1 MSTEQPRIPDRP
13 ALGESWVIA
22 STASLKEKEDPTKTS
37 DSRHESSKAT
47 TKIADTTSESLASS
61 SSSSW
66 TISGP
71 ELIMPS
77 ICETPDLEG
86 SWVEYVRSPK
96 QPGSGSMRKRRKVS
110 MPNSAKQREQDAAGA
125 KPGDAKLGDA
135 DAGSSAETTTKQAGL
150 VKSESIFGAHTALV
164 RNAINAVLIA
174 IILHLLVLP
183 EVVYQA
189 KDLCHLPSIKTLYP
203 NSCITLSTTY
213 PPRGAYPS
221 AIPPEETLAT
231 SQRQLESMFDTALE
245 TFTPLS
251 AILKQSESMLADLE
265 SQLKSTFPDARN
277 ALDLEFTGSNQAIQ
291 TAVWEFDSLRAD
303 LRSAIDSLLASRP
316 ATEISGTAALYTRL
330 ATQIR
335 RREEYLDRL
344 RAQIRSKADS
354 LNTRFT
360 TLDDHLEAVDGIVA
374 REEHRSP
381 TLHRYRSPSD
391 DSSSD
396 RLYSMLDSLPLGPFG
411 AYLFRGRS
419 SEDADANPVAL
430 TESSSSAV
438 ASTAS
443 TGSTPTPRPAA
454 TLALLRVAATHH
466 RPVADSVLRLSRQLK
481 DVRRAAGAGST
492 W

>member
-1 MSTEQPRIPDRP
+1 MSTEQRTPDRP
-13 ALGESWVIA
+13 ALGESWVVA
-22 STASLKEKEDPTKTS
+22 STASLKEKEDPAKTPNA
-37 DSRHESSKAT
+37 RHESSKAT
-47 TKIADTTSESLASS
+47 TKTADPASESLASS

-77 ICETPDLEG
+77 ICETPNLEG

-96 QPGSGSMRKRRKVS
+96 QQDSESTRKRRKVS
-110 MPNSAKQREQDAAGA
+110 MSNNAKQREKDRAGA
-125 KPGDAKLGDA
+125 KAGDTDEPA
-135 DAGSSAETTTKQAGL
+135 SAETTTKQAGL
-150 VKSESIFGAHTALV
+150 VVKSKSIFRGHAALV
-164 RNAINAVLIA
+164 RKAINAVLIA

-189 KDLCHLPSIKTLYP
+189 KDLCQIPSIKTLYP
-203 NSCITLSTTY
+203 NSCITFPAAY
-213 PPRGAYPS
+213 PPRSTFHPS
-221 AIPPEETLAT
+221 ATPPEETLAT
-231 SQRQLESMFDTALE
+231 SQRQLESIFDTALE
-245 TFTPLS
+245 TLTPLS

-277 ALDLEFTGSNQAIQ
+277 ALDLEFTGSNQAVQ

-303 LRSAIDSLLASRP
+303 LRSAIDSLLATRP
-316 ATEISGTAALYTRL
+316 TTEISGTAALDTRL
-330 ATQIR
+330 AIQMR

-344 RAQIRSKADS
+344 RSQMRSKADS

-374 REEHRSP
+374 REERRSP
-381 TLHRYRSPSD
+381 TFHKYRSSSD

-396 RLYSMLDSLPLGPFG
+396 RLYSVLDSLPLGPFG

-419 SEDADANPVAL
+419 SEDAL
-430 TESSSSAV
+430 TESSSSVV

-443 TGSTPTPRPAA
+443 TQPTHAPRPAA

-466 RPVADSVLRLSRQLK
+466 RPVADSVLRLSRQLR
-481 DVRRAAGAGST
+481 DVRRATGSGSGST

>member
-22 STASLKEKEDPTKTS
+22 STASLKENDPTKTPNT
-37 DSRHESSKAT
+37 RHESIKAT
-47 TKIADTTSESLASS
+47 TKTADPASESLASS

-77 ICETPDLEG
+77 ICETPNLEK
-86 SWVEYVRSPK
+86 SWVEYVRTPK
-96 QPGSGSMRKRRKVS
+96 QQGSESMRKRRKVS
-110 MPNSAKQREQDAAGA
+110 TPNGAKQREQDRTGA
-125 KPGDAKLGDA
+125 KAENA
-135 DAGSSAETTTKQAGL
+135 DAGSSAETTTNEAGL
-150 VKSESIFGAHTALV
+150 VVKPQSIFRSHATLA
-164 RNAINAVLIA
+164 RNAINAILIA

-189 KDLCHLPSIKTLYP
+189 KDLCYISTIKTLYP
-203 NSCITLSTTY
+203 NSCITLPTTY
-213 PPRGAYPS
+213 PPRSTFHPS
-221 AIPPEETLAT
+221 AIPPEETLAN
-231 SQRQLESMFDTALE
+231 SQRQLESIFDTALE
-245 TFTPLS
+245 TLTPLS

-265 SQLKSTFPDARN
+265 SQLKSTFPEVRN
-277 ALDLEFTGSNQAIQ
+277 ALDLEFTGSNQAVQ

-316 ATEISGTAALYTRL
+316 PTEITGTAALDTRL
-330 ATQIR
+330 ATQMR

-344 RAQIRSKADS
+344 RSQIRSKADS
-354 LNTRFT
+354 LNTRFI

-374 REEHRSP
+374 REERRSP
-381 TLHRYRSPSD
+381 TFHKYASD
-391 DSSSD
+391 DSSSG
-396 RLYSMLDSLPLGPFG
+396 LYSMLDSLPLPFG
-411 AYLFRGRS
+411 AYLFRARS
-419 SEDADANPVAL
+419 SGAADGNPVVV
-430 TESSSSAV
+430 TESSSSA

-443 TGSTPTPRPAA
+443 TASTEPTHTPRPA

-481 DVRRAAGAGST
+481 DVQRATGAGST

>member
-22 STASLKEKEDPTKTS
+22 STASLKEKDPTKTPNT
-37 DSRHESSKAT
+37 RHESRKAT
-47 TKIADTTSESLASS
+47 TKTAEPASESLASS

-77 ICETPDLEG
+77 ICETPNLEE
-86 SWVEYVRSPK
+86 SWVEYVRTPK
-96 QPGSGSMRKRRKVS
+96 QQGSESMRKRRKVS
-110 MPNSAKQREQDAAGA
+110 MPNGAKQREQDRASA
-125 KPGDAKLGDA
+125 KAGDA
-135 DAGSSAETTTKQAGL
+135 DAGSSTESTTNEAGL
-150 VKSESIFGAHTALV
+150 VVKSKSIFRSHTALA
-164 RNAINAVLIA
+164 RKAINAVLIA

-189 KDLCHLPSIKTLYP
+189 KDLCHISSIKTLYP
-203 NSCITLSTTY
+203 NSCITLPTTY
-213 PPRGAYPS
+213 PPRSAFHPS
-221 AIPPEETLAT
+221 AIPPEETLAN
-231 SQRQLESMFDTALE
+231 SQRQLESIFDTALE
-245 TFTPLS
+245 TLTPLS

-265 SQLKSTFPDARN
+265 SQLKSTFPEVRN
-277 ALDLEFTGSNQAIQ
+277 ALDLEFTGSNQAVQ

-316 ATEISGTAALYTRL
+316 PTEITGTAALDTRL
-330 ATQIR
+330 ATQMR

-344 RAQIRSKADS
+344 RSQIRSKADS
-354 LNTRFT
+354 LNTRFI

-374 REEHRSP
+374 REERRSP
-381 TLHRYRSPSD
+381 TFHKYASSSD

-396 RLYSMLDSLPLGPFG
+396 RLYSMLDSLPIPFG
-411 AYLFRGRS
+411 AYLFRARS
-419 SEDADANPVAL
+419 SGAADGNPVAL

-443 TGSTPTPRPAA
+443 TEPTHTPRPA

-481 DVRRAAGAGST
+481 DVQRATGAGST

>member
-22 STASLKEKEDPTKTS
+22 STPSKEKDYPAKTS
-37 DSRHESSKAT
+37 NPRHESSEAI
-47 TKIADTTSESLASS
+47 TKTANTTSESLASS

-71 ELIMPS
+71 ELVMPS
-77 ICETPDLEG
+77 ICETPNSEG
-86 SWVEYVRSPK
+86 SWVEYVRSPN
-96 QPGSGSMRKRRKVS
+96 QQGSESMRKRRKVS
-110 MPNSAKQREQDAAGA
+110 MPNSAKKREQDRTG
-125 KPGDAKLGDA
+125 AKLGDA
-135 DAGSSAETTTKQAGL
+135 GSSAQTTTTKQAGL
-150 VKSESIFGAHTALV
+150 VKSSIFRGHTALA
-164 RNAINAVLIA
+164 RRAINAALIA

-189 KDLCHLPSIKTLYP
+189 KDLCHLPTIKTLYP

-213 PPRGAYPS
+213 PPSSAYPPS
-221 AIPPEETLAT
+221 AIPPEETLAS
-231 SQRQLESMFDTALE
+231 SQRQLESIFDTTLEAL
-245 TFTPLS
+245 TPLS
-251 AILKQSESMLADLE
+251 AILKQSESMLSDLE

-277 ALDLEFTGSNQAIQ
+277 ALDLEFTGSNQAVQ

-316 ATEISGTAALYTRL
+316 ATEISGTAALDTRI
-330 ATQIR
+330 AVQMR

-360 TLDDHLEAVDGIVA
+360 TLDDHLEAVDGIVT
-374 REEHRSP
+374 REERRSP
-381 TLHRYRSPSD
+381 TLHKYRSSSD

-396 RLYSMLDSLPLGPFG
+396 RLYSVLDSLPLGPFG

-443 TGSTPTPRPAA
+443 TEPTPTPRPAA

-466 RPVADSVLRLSRQLK
+466 RPVADSVLRLSRQLR

>member
-1 MSTEQPRIPDRP
+1 
-13 ALGESWVIA
+13 
-22 STASLKEKEDPTKTS
+22 
-37 DSRHESSKAT
+37 
-47 TKIADTTSESLASS
+47 
-61 SSSSW
+61 
-66 TISGP
+66 
-71 ELIMPS
+71 MPS
-77 ICETPDLEG
+77 ICETPTLER

-96 QPGSGSMRKRRKVS
+96 ESMRKRRKVS
-110 MPNSAKQREQDAAGA
+110 MPNSTKQREKDRTGA
-125 KPGDAKLGDA
+125 KTGDA

-150 VKSESIFGAHTALV
+150 VVKSKSIFRGRTALI
-164 RNAINAVLIA
+164 RKAINAILIA

-189 KDLCHLPSIKTLYP
+189 KDLCRIPSIKTLYP
-203 NSCITLSTTY
+203 NSCITFPATY
-213 PPRGAYPS
+213 PPRSAHHPS
-221 AIPPEETLAT
+221 ATPPEEALTT
-231 SQRQLESMFDTALE
+231 SQRQLESIFDTALE
-245 TFTPLS
+245 TLTPLS

-277 ALDLEFTGSNQAIQ
+277 ALDLEFTGSNQAVQ

-316 ATEISGTAALYTRL
+316 PTEISGTAALDTRL
-330 ATQIR
+330 AIQMR
-335 RREEYLDRL
+335 RREEYLGRL
-344 RAQIRSKADS
+344 RSQIRSKADS

-374 REEHRSP
+374 REERRSP
-381 TLHRYRSPSD
+381 TFHKYGSSSD
-391 DSSSD
+391 DSSSSD
-396 RLYSMLDSLPLGPFG
+396 RLYSVLDSLPLGPFG

-419 SEDADANPVAL
+419 SGDADANTVAL

-443 TGSTPTPRPAA
+443 TEPTHTPRPAA

-466 RPVADSVLRLSRQLK
+466 RPVADSVLRLSRQLR
-481 DVRRAAGAGST
+481 DVRRATGAGST

>member
-1 MSTEQPRIPDRP
+1 MSTEQRTPDRP
-13 ALGESWVIA
+13 ALGESWVVA
-22 STASLKEKEDPTKTS
+22 STASLKGKEDPTKTPNA
-37 DSRHESSKAT
+37 RHESSKAT
-47 TKIADTTSESLASS
+47 TKTADPASESLAAS

-77 ICETPDLEG
+77 ICETPNLEG

-96 QPGSGSMRKRRKVS
+96 QQDSGSTRKRLKVS
-110 MPNSAKQREQDAAGA
+110 TSSNAKQREKDRAGA
-125 KPGDAKLGDA
+125 KAGDA
-135 DAGSSAETTTKQAGL
+135 DKPASAETTTKQAGL
-150 VKSESIFGAHTALV
+150 VVKPKSIFRGHAAVV

-189 KDLCHLPSIKTLYP
+189 KDLCQIPSIKTLYP
-203 NSCITLSTTY
+203 NSCITFPTTY
-213 PPRGAYPS
+213 PPRSTFHPS
-221 AIPPEETLAT
+221 ATPPEETLAT
-231 SQRQLESMFDTALE
+231 SQRQLESVFDTALE
-245 TFTPLS
+245 TLTPLS

-277 ALDLEFTGSNQAIQ
+277 ALDLEFTGSNQAVQ

-316 ATEISGTAALYTRL
+316 TTEISGTAALDTRL
-330 ATQIR
+330 AIQMR

-344 RAQIRSKADS
+344 RSQIRSKADS
-354 LNTRFT
+354 LNNRFT

-374 REEHRSP
+374 REERRSP
-381 TLHRYRSPSD
+381 TFHKYRSSSD

-396 RLYSMLDSLPLGPFG
+396 RLYSVLDSLPLGPFG

-419 SEDADANPVAL
+419 SEDAL
-430 TESSSSAV
+430 TESSSSVV
-438 ASTAS
+438 ASTTS
-443 TGSTPTPRPAA
+443 TELTHAPRPAA

-466 RPVADSVLRLSRQLK
+466 RPVADSVLRLSRQLR
-481 DVRRAAGAGST
+481 DVRRATGSGST

>member
-1 MSTEQPRIPDRP
+1 MSTEQPRTPDRS

-22 STASLKEKEDPTKTS
+22 STVSLKEKDPTKTRNRRH
-37 DSRHESSKAT
+37 DSGKAT
-47 TKIADTTSESLASS
+47 RKTANPSAESPT

-77 ICETPDLEG
+77 ICEAPNIDG
-86 SWVEYVRSPK
+86 SWVEYVRTPM
-96 QPGSGSMRKRRKVS
+96 QQGPESMKKRRKVS
-110 MPNSAKQREQDAAGA
+110 TPNDVKQKEQDQTTKA
-125 KPGDAKLGDA
+125 GDA
-135 DAGSSAETTTKQAGL
+135 DAGLSAETTPTKQASL
-150 VKSESIFGAHTALV
+150 VVKCKSIFRGHSALV
-164 RNAINAVLIA
+164 RKAVNALLIA
-174 IILHLLVLP
+174 FILHLLVLP

-189 KDLCHLPSIKTLYP
+189 KDLCRIPSIKTLYP
-203 NSCITLSTTY
+203 NSCITLPAYQPRSAYPPSTT
-213 PPRGAYPS
+213 PR
-221 AIPPEETLAT
+221 EETLAT
-231 SQRQLESMFDTALE
+231 AQRQLESIFDTALE
-245 TFTPLS
+245 TLTPLS

-265 SQLKSTFPDARN
+265 SQLKTTFPDARN
-277 ALDLEFTGSNQAIQ
+277 ALDLEFTGSNQAVQ

-316 ATEISGTAALYTRL
+316 ATEISGTAALDTRL
-330 ATQIR
+330 AIQLR

-354 LNTRFT
+354 LSTRFIT
-360 TLDDHLEAVDGIVA
+360 IDDHLEAVDGIVT
-374 REEHRSP
+374 REERRSP
-381 TLHRYRSPSD
+381 TLHNHRSASE

-396 RLYSMLDSLPLGPFG
+396 RLYSVLDSLPLGPFG

-419 SEDADANPVAL
+419 SGDADANADAL

-438 ASTAS
+438 SSTAS
-443 TGSTPTPRPAA
+443 TEPTSTPRPAA

-481 DVRRAAGAGST
+481 DVRRATGAGST

>member
-1 MSTEQPRIPDRP
+1 MSTEQPTPDRP

-22 STASLKEKEDPTKTS
+22 SAASLKENEDPTKTPNV
-37 DSRHESSKAT
+37 RHESSKAT
-47 TKIADTTSESLASS
+47 TKTIDPASQSLTSS

-77 ICETPDLEG
+77 ICETPNVEG
-86 SWVEYVRSPK
+86 SWVEY
-96 QPGSGSMRKRRKVS
+96 QQGSESMRKRRKVS
-110 MPNSAKQREQDAAGA
+110 MPNSAKQREKDRTSA
-125 KPGDAKLGDA
+125 KAGDA
-135 DAGSSAETTTKQAGL
+135 DAGSSAETTAKQAGL
-150 VKSESIFGAHTALV
+150 VVKSKSIFRGHTALV
-164 RNAINAVLIA
+164 RKAINALLIA

-189 KDLCHLPSIKTLYP
+189 KDLCQIPSIKTLYP
-203 NSCITLSTTY
+203 SSCITFPTTC
-213 PPRGAYPS
+213 PPRSTFHPS
-221 AIPPEETLAT
+221 ATPPEETLAT
-231 SQRQLESMFDTALE
+231 SQRQLESIFDTALE
-245 TFTPLS
+245 TLTPLS

-277 ALDLEFTGSNQAIQ
+277 ALDLEFTGSNQAVQ
-291 TAVWEFDSLRAD
+291 TAVWEFDSLRTD

-316 ATEISGTAALYTRL
+316 TTEISGTAALDTRL
-330 ATQIR
+330 AIQMR

-344 RAQIRSKADS
+344 RSQIRSKADS

-374 REEHRSP
+374 REERRSP
-381 TLHRYRSPSD
+381 TFHKYRPSSD

-396 RLYSMLDSLPLGPFG
+396 RLYSVLDSLPLGSFG

-419 SEDADANPVAL
+419 SGDADANTVAL

-443 TGSTPTPRPAA
+443 TEPTHTPRPAA

-466 RPVADSVLRLSRQLK
+466 RPVADSVLRLSRQLR
-481 DVRRAAGAGST
+481 DVRRATGAGST

>member
-1 MSTEQPRIPDRP
+1 MSTKQPRTPDRS
-13 ALGESWVIA
+13 ALGESWVMA
-22 STASLKEKEDPTKTS
+22 STASLKPKEGPTKTPNA
-37 DSRHESSKAT
+37 RHESSKAT
-47 TKIADTTSESLASS
+47 TKTVEPASESLTSS

-77 ICETPDLEG
+77 ICETPGIEG

-96 QPGSGSMRKRRKVS
+96 QEGSESMRKRRKVS
-110 MPNSAKQREQDAAGA
+110 IPKNAKQREQDRTGA
-125 KPGDAKLGDA
+125 KAGEAE
-135 DAGSSAETTTKQAGL
+135 AGSSAETKKASL
-150 VKSESIFGAHTALV
+150 VVESKSIFRGHTVLA
-164 RNAINAVLIA
+164 RKAINAVLIA

-203 NSCITLSTTY
+203 NSCITLPTTY
-213 PPRGAYPS
+213 PPRSAYHPS
-221 AIPPEETLAT
+221 AITPEETFVT
-231 SQRQLESMFDTALE
+231 SQRQLESVFDTALE
-245 TFTPLS
+245 TLTPLS

-265 SQLKSTFPDARN
+265 SQLKGTFPDARN
-277 ALDLEFTGSNQAIQ
+277 ALDLEFTGSNQAVQ

-316 ATEISGTAALYTRL
+316 ATEISGTAALDTRL
-330 ATQIR
+330 AIQMR

-344 RAQIRSKADS
+344 RSQIRSKADS

-374 REEHRSP
+374 REERRSP
-381 TLHRYRSPSD
+381 AFPKYRSPSE
-391 DSSSD
+391 DSNSD
-396 RLYSMLDSLPLGPFG
+396 RLYSVLDSLPLGPFG

-419 SEDADANPVAL
+419 SGDADANAVAG
-430 TESSSSAV
+430 TESSSSSAV

-443 TGSTPTPRPAA
+443 TEPTHARPAA

-466 RPVADSVLRLSRQLK
+466 RPVADSVLRLSRQLR
-481 DVRRAAGAGST
+481 DVRRATGAGST

>member
-1 MSTEQPRIPDRP
+1 MSTEQPRTPDRS

-22 STASLKEKEDPTKTS
+22 STASLKEKDPTKTPNRRR
-37 DSRHESSKAT
+37 DSSKAT
-47 TKIADTTSESLASS
+47 RKTANLSAESPTS

-77 ICETPDLEG
+77 ICEAPNLDG
-86 SWVEYVRSPK
+86 SWVEYVRTPT
-96 QPGSGSMRKRRKVS
+96 QQGPESMKKRRKVS
-110 MPNSAKQREQDAAGA
+110 TPNDVKQKEQDQTTKAGY
-125 KPGDAKLGDA
+125 A
-135 DAGSSAETTTKQAGL
+135 DAGLSAETTPTKQASL
-150 VKSESIFGAHTALV
+150 VVKSKSIFRGHSALA
-164 RNAINAVLIA
+164 RKAINAVLIA
-174 IILHLLVLP
+174 FILHLLVLP

-189 KDLCHLPSIKTLYP
+189 KDLCRIPSIKTLYP
-203 NSCITLSTTY
+203 NSCITLPAYQPRSAYPPSTT
-213 PPRGAYPS
+213 PR
-221 AIPPEETLAT
+221 EETLAT
-231 SQRQLESMFDTALE
+231 AQRQLESIFDTALE
-245 TFTPLS
+245 TLTPLS

-265 SQLKSTFPDARN
+265 SQLKTTFPDARN
-277 ALDLEFTGSNQAIQ
+277 ALDLEFTGSNQAVQ

-316 ATEISGTAALYTRL
+316 ATEISGTAALDTRL
-330 ATQIR
+330 AIQLR

-354 LNTRFT
+354 LSTRFIT
-360 TLDDHLEAVDGIVA
+360 IDDHLEAVDGIVS
-374 REEHRSP
+374 REERRSP
-381 TLHRYRSPSD
+381 TLHNSRSASD

-396 RLYSMLDSLPLGPFG
+396 RLYSVLDSLPLGPFG

-419 SEDADANPVAL
+419 SGDADAIANADAL

-438 ASTAS
+438 SSTAS
-443 TGSTPTPRPAA
+443 TEPTSTPRPAA

-481 DVRRAAGAGST
+481 DVRRATGAGST

>member
-47 TKIADTTSESLASS
+47 TKTAGTTSESLASS

-71 ELIMPS
+71 ELVMPS
-77 ICETPDLEG
+77 ICETPNLEG

-96 QPGSGSMRKRRKVS
+96 QPGSESMRKRRKVS
-110 MPNSAKQREQDAAGA
+110 MPNSAKQREQDRAGT
-125 KPGDAKLGDA
+125 KPGDA
-135 DAGSSAETTTKQAGL
+135 DAGSSVETTTKQAGL
-150 VKSESIFGAHTALV
+150 VKPESIFGAHTVLV
-164 RNAINAVLIA
+164 RNAINTVLIA

-203 NSCITLSTTY
+203 GSCITLSATY

-231 SQRQLESMFDTALE
+231 SQRQLESIFDTALE

-303 LRSAIDSLLASRP
+303 LRSAIESLLASRP
-316 ATEISGTAALYTRL
+316 ATEISGTAALDTRL
-330 ATQIR
+330 ATQMR

-354 LNTRFT
+354 LNARFA

-374 REEHRSP
+374 REERRSP
-381 TLHRYRSPSD
+381 TLHKYQSPSD
-391 DSSSD
+391 DGSSD
-396 RLYSMLDSLPLGPFG
+396 RLYSVLDSLPLGPFG

-466 RPVADSVLRLSRQLK
+466 RPVADSVLRLSLQLR

>member
-1 MSTEQPRIPDRP
+1 MSTEKPRIPDRP

-47 TKIADTTSESLASS
+47 TKTAGTTSESLASS
-61 SSSSW
+61 SLSSW

-71 ELIMPS
+71 ELVMPS
-77 ICETPDLEG
+77 ICETPNLEG

-96 QPGSGSMRKRRKVS
+96 QPGSESMRKRRKVS
-110 MPNSAKQREQDAAGA
+110 MPNSSKQREQDRAGA
-125 KPGDAKLGDA
+125 KPGDA
-135 DAGSSAETTTKQAGL
+135 DAGSSAETTTKQADL
-150 VKSESIFGAHTALV
+150 MRSESIFGAHTALV
-164 RNAINAVLIA
+164 RNAINTVLVA

-203 NSCITLSTTY
+203 GSCITLSATY

-221 AIPPEETLAT
+221 AIPQEETLAT
-231 SQRQLESMFDTALE
+231 SQRQLESIFDSALE

-303 LRSAIDSLLASRP
+303 LRSAIESLLASRP
-316 ATEISGTAALYTRL
+316 ATEISGTAALDTRL
-330 ATQIR
+330 ATQMR

-354 LNTRFT
+354 LNTRFA

-374 REEHRSP
+374 REERRNP

-396 RLYSMLDSLPLGPFG
+396 RLYSVLDSLPLGPFG

-466 RPVADSVLRLSRQLK
+466 RPVTDSVLRLSRQLR

>member
-1 MSTEQPRIPDRP
+1 MSTEQRTPDRP

-22 STASLKEKEDPTKTS
+22 STASLKEQEDPTKTPNA
-37 DSRHESSKAT
+37 RHESSKAT
-47 TKIADTTSESLASS
+47 TKAANPASQSLTSS

-77 ICETPDLEG
+77 ICETPTLEG

-96 QPGSGSMRKRRKVS
+96 QQGSESMRKRRKVS
-110 MPNSAKQREQDAAGA
+110 MPNSTKQREKDRTGA
-125 KPGDAKLGDA
+125 KAGDA

-150 VKSESIFGAHTALV
+150 VVKSKSIFRDHTAPI
-164 RNAINAVLIA
+164 RKAINAVLIA

-189 KDLCHLPSIKTLYP
+189 KDLCQIPSIKTLYP
-203 NSCITLSTTY
+203 NSCITFPATY
-213 PPRGAYPS
+213 PPRSAHHPS
-221 AIPPEETLAT
+221 ATPPEETLTT
-231 SQRQLESMFDTALE
+231 SQRQLESIFDTALE
-245 TFTPLS
+245 TLTPLS

-277 ALDLEFTGSNQAIQ
+277 ALDLEFTGSNQAVQ

-316 ATEISGTAALYTRL
+316 TTEISGTAALDTRL
-330 ATQIR
+330 AIQMR
-335 RREEYLDRL
+335 RREAYLDRL
-344 RAQIRSKADS
+344 RSQIRSKSDS

-374 REEHRSP
+374 REERRSP
-381 TLHRYRSPSD
+381 TLRKYRSSSD

-396 RLYSMLDSLPLGPFG
+396 RLYSVLDSLPLGPFG

-419 SEDADANPVAL
+419 SGDADANTVAL

-443 TGSTPTPRPAA
+443 TEPTHTPRPAA

-466 RPVADSVLRLSRQLK
+466 RPVADSVLRLSRQLR
-481 DVRRAAGAGST
+481 DVRRATGAGST

>member
-1 MSTEQPRIPDRP
+1 MSTEQPTPDRP
-13 ALGESWVIA
+13 TLGESWVMA
-22 STASLKEKEDPTKTS
+22 STASLKEKEDPTKTPNA
-37 DSRHESSKAT
+37 RHESSKAT
-47 TKIADTTSESLASS
+47 TKTTDPASQSLTSS

-77 ICETPDLEG
+77 ICETPNVEG

-96 QPGSGSMRKRRKVS
+96 QQGSEIMRKRRKVS
-110 MPNSAKQREQDAAGA
+110 MPNSAKQREKDRTGA
-125 KPGDAKLGDA
+125 KAGDA
-135 DAGSSAETTTKQAGL
+135 DAETTAKQAGL
-150 VKSESIFGAHTALV
+150 VVKSKSIFRGHTALV
-164 RNAINAVLIA
+164 RKAINAVLIA

-189 KDLCHLPSIKTLYP
+189 KDLCQIPSIKTLYP
-203 NSCITLSTTY
+203 SSCITFPTTY
-213 PPRGAYPS
+213 PPRSTFHPS
-221 AIPPEETLAT
+221 ATPPEETLAT
-231 SQRQLESMFDTALE
+231 SQRQLESIFDTALE
-245 TFTPLS
+245 TLTPLS

-277 ALDLEFTGSNQAIQ
+277 ALDLEFTGSNQAVQ

-316 ATEISGTAALYTRL
+316 TTEISGTAALDTRL
-330 ATQIR
+330 AVQMR
-335 RREEYLDRL
+335 RREEYLGRL
-344 RAQIRSKADS
+344 RSQIRSKADS

-374 REEHRSP
+374 REERRSP
-381 TLHRYRSPSD
+381 AFHKYRSSSD

-396 RLYSMLDSLPLGPFG
+396 RLYSVLDSLPLGPFG

-419 SEDADANPVAL
+419 SGDADANTVAL

-443 TGSTPTPRPAA
+443 TEPTHTPQPAA

-466 RPVADSVLRLSRQLK
+466 RPVADSVLRLSRQLR
-481 DVRRAAGAGST
+481 DVRRATGAGST

>member
-22 STASLKEKEDPTKTS
+22 STASLEEKDPTKTPN
-37 DSRHESSKAT
+37 SRHESKAT
-47 TKIADTTSESLASS
+47 TKTADPASESLASS

-77 ICETPDLEG
+77 ICETPNSEG
-86 SWVEYVRSPK
+86 SWVEYIRTPK
-96 QPGSGSMRKRRKVS
+96 QQGSGSMRKRRKVS
-110 MPNSAKQREQDAAGA
+110 TPNGAKQREQGRTGA
-125 KPGDAKLGDA
+125 KAGDA
-135 DAGSSAETTTKQAGL
+135 DAGSSAETTAEAGL
-150 VKSESIFGAHTALV
+150 VVKSKSIFRGHTALV
-164 RNAINAVLIA
+164 RKAINTVLIA

-189 KDLCHLPSIKTLYP
+189 EDLCHISSIKTLYP
-203 NSCITLSTTY
+203 DSCITRPTY
-213 PPRGAYPS
+213 PPRSAFHPS
-221 AIPPEETLAT
+221 AIPPKEILAN
-231 SQRQLESMFDTALE
+231 SQRQLESIFDTALE
-245 TFTPLS
+245 TLTPLS

-277 ALDLEFTGSNQAIQ
+277 ALDLEFTGSNQAVQ

-316 ATEISGTAALYTRL
+316 ATEITGTAALDTRL
-330 ATQIR
+330 AIQMR

-344 RAQIRSKADS
+344 RSQIRSKADS
-354 LNTRFT
+354 LGTRFT
-360 TLDDHLEAVDGIVA
+360 TLDDHLEAVDGIIA
-374 REEHRSP
+374 REERRSP
-381 TLHRYRSPSD
+381 TFHKYGSSSD

-396 RLYSMLDSLPLGPFG
+396 RLYSVLDSLPLGPFG

-419 SEDADANPVAL
+419 TGYADSNPVAL

-438 ASTAS
+438 LSTTS
-443 TGSTPTPRPAA
+443 TEPTHTPRPAA

-466 RPVADSVLRLSRQLK
+466 RPVADSVLRLSRQLR
-481 DVRRAAGAGST
+481 DVQRAAGGPT

>member
-37 DSRHESSKAT
+37 DPRHESSKAT
-47 TKIADTTSESLASS
+47 TKTAGTTSESLASS

-71 ELIMPS
+71 ELVMPS
-77 ICETPDLEG
+77 ICETPNLEG

-96 QPGSGSMRKRRKVS
+96 QPASESMRKRRKVS
-110 MPNSAKQREQDAAGA
+110 MPNSAKQREQDRAGA
-125 KPGDAKLGDA
+125 KSGDA
-135 DAGSSAETTTKQAGL
+135 DAGSSVETTTKQAGL

-164 RNAINAVLIA
+164 RNAINTVLIA

-203 NSCITLSTTY
+203 GSCVTLSATY

-231 SQRQLESMFDTALE
+231 SQRQLESIFDTALE

-303 LRSAIDSLLASRP
+303 LRSAIESLLASRP
-316 ATEISGTAALYTRL
+316 ATEISGTAALDTRL
-330 ATQIR
+330 ATQMR

-354 LNTRFT
+354 LNTRFA

-374 REEHRSP
+374 REERRSP
-381 TLHRYRSPSD
+381 TLHRYRSLSD

-396 RLYSMLDSLPLGPFG
+396 RLYSVLDSLPLGPFG

-466 RPVADSVLRLSRQLK
+466 RPVADSVLRLSRQLR

>member
-13 ALGESWVIA
+13 ALGESWEN
-22 STASLKEKEDPTKTS
+22 KDPTKTPNY
-37 DSRHESSKAT
+37 RHESSKTT
-47 TKIADTTSESLASS
+47 TKTADPASESLVS

-77 ICETPDLEG
+77 ICETPNPEG

-96 QPGSGSMRKRRKVS
+96 QQGSESMRKRRKVS
-110 MPNSAKQREQDAAGA
+110 MPDGAKQREQGRTGA
-125 KPGDAKLGDA
+125 KAGDA
-135 DAGSSAETTTKQAGL
+135 DAGSSAKMTTKQAGL
-150 VKSESIFGAHTALV
+150 VKSKSIFCGYAALA
-164 RNAINAVLIA
+164 RKAINAVLIA

-203 NSCITLSTTY
+203 NSCITLPATY
-213 PPRGAYPS
+213 PPRSAFHPS
-221 AIPPEETLAT
+221 ATPPEETLAN
-231 SQRQLESMFDTALE
+231 SQRELESIFDTALE
-245 TFTPLS
+245 TLTPLS
-251 AILKQSESMLADLE
+251 AILKQSERMLADLE

-277 ALDLEFTGSNQAIQ
+277 ALDLEFTGSNQAMQ

-316 ATEISGTAALYTRL
+316 ATEISGTAALDTRL
-330 ATQIR
+330 AIQMR

-344 RAQIRSKADS
+344 RAQIRSKSDS

-374 REEHRSP
+374 REERRSP
-381 TLHRYRSPSD
+381 TFHKYR
-391 DSSSD
+391 SSSD
-396 RLYSMLDSLPLGPFG
+396 SSNWLYSVLDSLPLGPFG

-419 SEDADANPVAL
+419 SGNTDANAVDPHAVAV

-438 ASTAS
+438 SSTTS
-443 TGSTPTPRPAA
+443 TEPTPIPRPAA
-454 TLALLRVAATHH
+454 SLALLRVAATHH
-466 RPVADSVLRLSRQLK
+466 RPIADSVLRLSRQLR
-481 DVRRAAGAGST
+481 DVRRAAGAGAGST

>member
-1 MSTEQPRIPDRP
+1 MSTEQRTPDRP
-13 ALGESWVIA
+13 ALGESWVVA
-22 STASLKEKEDPTKTS
+22 STASLKEKEDPAKTPNA
-37 DSRHESSKAT
+37 RHESSKAT
-47 TKIADTTSESLASS
+47 TKTADPASESLASS

-77 ICETPDLEG
+77 ICETPNLEG

-96 QPGSGSMRKRRKVS
+96 QQDSESTRKRRKVS
-110 MPNSAKQREQDAAGA
+110 MSNNAKQREKDRAGA
-125 KPGDAKLGDA
+125 KAGDTDEPA
-135 DAGSSAETTTKQAGL
+135 SAETTTKQAGL
-150 VKSESIFGAHTALV
+150 VVKSKSIFRGHAALV
-164 RNAINAVLIA
+164 RKAINAVLIV

-189 KDLCHLPSIKTLYP
+189 KDLCQIPSIKTLYP
-203 NSCITLSTTY
+203 NSCITFPAAY
-213 PPRGAYPS
+213 PPRSTFHPS
-221 AIPPEETLAT
+221 ATPPEETLAT
-231 SQRQLESMFDTALE
+231 SQRQLESIFDTALE
-245 TFTPLS
+245 TLTPLS

-277 ALDLEFTGSNQAIQ
+277 ALDLEFTGSNQAVQ

-303 LRSAIDSLLASRP
+303 LRSAIDSLLATRP
-316 ATEISGTAALYTRL
+316 TTEISGTAALDTRL
-330 ATQIR
+330 AIQMR

-344 RAQIRSKADS
+344 RSQMRSKADS

-374 REEHRSP
+374 REERRSP
-381 TLHRYRSPSD
+381 TFHKYRSSSD

-396 RLYSMLDSLPLGPFG
+396 RLYSVLDSLPLGPFG

-419 SEDADANPVAL
+419 SEDAL
-430 TESSSSAV
+430 TESSSSVV

-443 TGSTPTPRPAA
+443 TQPTHAPRPAA

-466 RPVADSVLRLSRQLK
+466 RPVADSVLRLSRQLR
-481 DVRRAAGAGST
+481 DVRRATGSGSGST

>member
-1 MSTEQPRIPDRP
+1 MSPEQPRIPDRP

-22 STASLKEKEDPTKTS
+22 STASLKEKEDPTKAPNST
-37 DSRHESSKAT
+37 HESKKAT
-47 TKIADTTSESLASS
+47 TKTAGPASESLTSS

-77 ICETPDLEG
+77 ICETPNPEG
-86 SWVEYVRSPK
+86 SWVEYVRGPK
-96 QPGSGSMRKRRKVS
+96 QQGSESMRKRRKVS
-110 MPNSAKQREQDAAGA
+110 IPNGTKQREQDRT
-125 KPGDAKLGDA
+125 DAKARDA
-135 DAGSSAETTTKQAGL
+135 ETGSSTEMTTKQAGL
-150 VKSESIFGAHTALV
+150 VVKSKSIFRGHTAFIRKV
-164 RNAINAVLIA
+164 INAVLIA

-183 EVVYQA
+183 ELVYQA
-189 KDLCHLPSIKTLYP
+189 KDLCDISHIKTLYP
-203 NSCITLSTTY
+203 NSCITFPTTY
-213 PPRGAYPS
+213 PPHSAFHPS
-221 AIPPEETLAT
+221 AIVPPEETLAT
-231 SQRQLESMFDTALE
+231 SQRQLESILDTALE
-245 TFTPLS
+245 TLTPLS
-251 AILKQSESMLADLE
+251 TFLKQSESMLADLE
-265 SQLKSTFPDARN
+265 SQLKSTYPDVRN
-277 ALDLEFTGSNQAIQ
+277 ALDLEFTGSNQAVQ

-303 LRSAIDSLLASRP
+303 LRSAIESLLASRP
-316 ATEISGTAALYTRL
+316 ATEISGTAALDTRL
-330 ATQIR
+330 AIQMR

-374 REEHRSP
+374 REERRRP
-381 TLHRYRSPSD
+381 TFQKYGSGSD

-396 RLYSMLDSLPLGPFG
+396 RLYAVLDSLPLGPFG

-419 SEDADANPVAL
+419 SGNADANPVAL

-438 ASTAS
+438 TSAS
-443 TGSTPTPRPAA
+443 TGSTHTPRPAA

-466 RPVADSVLRLSRQLK
+466 RPVADSVLRLSRQLG
-481 DVRRAAGAGST
+481 DQRATGAGST